1 MNHPNALP
9 IGTILK
15 SQDATYEI
23 LSVIGAGGFGITY
36 RVKGTVK
43 IGNITVN
50 ATFAIKEH
58 FINDYCSRELTTSKV
73 VFFDNHTDAVN
84 ASLKDFISE
93 AKRLQQIG
101 ASLNNIVKVNEVFEA
116 NNTAYYVMEYLEG
129 VSIAQYVAKNGPM
142 NPTEAVRLLMP
153 VFEAVARLHQ
163 QRITHLDIKPQN
175 IMITDGSDGQ
185 PRPVLIDFGLAKHYD
200 KKGNATSTLRGGGY
214 SEGYA
219 PVEQYKGITTFS
231 PTADIYALA
240 ATLLFCLTGK
250 NPPSALDCD
259 TADIAQL
266 LPPTLPPTMRNGIL
280 NAMTHRPENRTK
292 SVEEFISAVRIPGL
306 NDLPIGQ
313 ATQRVTQ
320 PVASKYPSL
329 PNFKWRQFTIGLGII
344 GVLIAVI
351 YIAWPTNPDKKL
363 SAAEAY
369 RLGMMYLEKENFG
382 DSINTDSIPMEVENA
397 IRYLTVAAD
406 KGYRDANVE
415 LGNIYSGEYNDDI
428 LTPFAIDGEKALK
441 YYEAAGDY
449 GNMAKIY
456 FVGHG
461 QWDDNEIIDRV
472 KSLEESGLSQLGISS
487 DGLTIDYGIDRD
499 GAKADECL
507 ERLINTKGEQHFD
520 LRGLIHEYGIGVPVD
535 YRKAAA
541 YYRVFENPSMIESL
555 IEKLNREEIY
565 YLDNPVNGALACL
578 RDTSF
583 YGGTPLYLTEKTWP
597 IVKKRWGD
605 NVVKKIGVY
614 LTDNTPNEFQMEPQ
628 PTDGYVIALNSSIY
642 GKESAPVRDK
652 NSTIN
657 AKGNAPTTDDK
668 ARCMTWEMAKALT
681 DNPAKLKELNRLLS
695 FYGGSPLNGTYL
707 LRFSKNG
714 GHNVYRVNSSG
725 LSQSSIGDYASF
737 CIRYV
742 YPYNSW
748 KDNYLDPKDY
758 RDEQKK

>member
-266 LPPTLPPTMRNGIL
+266 LPPTLPPTMRDGIL

-329 PNFKWRQFTIGLGII
+329 PNFKWRQFTIGFGII

-351 YIAWPTNPDKKL
+351 YIAWPANPDKKL

-428 LTPFAIDGEKALK
+428 LTPFAIDGPKALK

-461 QWDDNEIIDRV
+461 QWDDNEIINRV

-520 LRGLIHEYGIGVPVD
+520 LWGLIHEYGIGVPVD

-614 LTDNTPNEFQMEPQ
+614 LTDTTPDEFQMEPQ

-725 LSQSSIGDYASF
+725 LSQSSIGDYGSF

-742 YPYNSW
+742 YPYDSW
-748 KDNYLDPKDY
+748 KDDYLDPKDY
-758 RDEQKK
+758 RDEPKK

>member
-9 IGTILK
+9 TGTILR
-15 SQDATYEI
+15 SQDAAYEI
-23 LSVIGAGGFGITY
+23 ESVLGAGGFGITY
-36 RVKGTVK
+36 RVKGIVK
-43 IGNITVN
+43 VGNITVN
-50 ATFAIKEH
+50 ATFALKEH
-58 FINDYCSRELTTSKV
+58 FINDYCSREQTTSKV

-129 VSIAQYVAKNGPM
+129 VSLAQYVAKNGPM

-153 VFEAVARLHQ
+153 IFEAVARLHQ

-185 PRPVLIDFGLAKHYD
+185 PYPVLIDFGLAKHYD

-231 PTADIYALA
+231 PTADVYALA

-266 LPPTLPPTMRNGIL
+266 IPPTLPPTMREAIM
-280 NAMTHRPENRTK
+280 NAMTRRPENRTK

-306 NDLPIGQ
+306 NDLPVGQ
-313 ATQRVTQ
+313 ATRRVTQ

-329 PNFKWRQFTIGLGII
+329 PNFKWRQFAIGLGII
-344 GVLIAVI
+344 GVLITVI

-363 SAAEAY
+363 SATEAY

-382 DSINTDSIPMEVENA
+382 DDADTDSIPMEVDNA
-397 IRYLTVAAD
+397 IRYLTVAAN

-428 LTPFAIDGEKALK
+428 LTPFAIDGPKALK

-472 KSLEESGLSQLGISS
+472 KSLEESDLSQLGISS

-499 GAKADECL
+499 GAKADEYL

-541 YYRVFENPSMIESL
+541 YYRVFENPSMIEPL
-555 IEKLNREEIY
+555 IGKLNKEEIY

-583 YGGTPLYLTEKTWP
+583 YGGVSLYLTEKTWP

-614 LTDNTPNEFQMEPQ
+614 ITDSIPDEFQMEPQ
-628 PTDGYVIALNSSIY
+628 PTDGYVIALKSSFY
-642 GKESAPVRDK
+642 
-652 NSTIN
+652 N
-657 AKGNAPTTDDK
+657 KGNATIPEDRT
-668 ARCMTWEMAKALT
+668 RCMTYNLAKKLT
-681 DNPAKLKELNRLLS
+681 DNPSKLKELNRLLK
-695 FYGGSPLNGTYL
+695 FYGGNALNGIYYL
-707 LRFSKNG
+707 RQSDNSDSDYQVNKIDADG
-714 GHNVYRVNSSG
+714 GKLWG
-725 LSQSSIGDYASF
+725 APKDYIHF

-748 KDNYLDPKDY
+748 VDNYLDPKDH
-758 RDEQKK
+758 RDEPKK

>member
-266 LPPTLPPTMRNGIL
+266 LPPTLPPTMRDGIL

-406 KGYRDANVE
+406 KGYRDANAE

-428 LTPFAIDGEKALK
+428 LTPFAIDGPKALK

-461 QWDDNEIIDRV
+461 QWEDGTDEYIPERL
-472 KSLEESGLSQLGISS
+472 KTLENSAGNYTGISS
-487 DGLTIDYGIDRD
+487 KILNVDYNIERD
-499 GAKADECL
+499 GAKA
-507 ERLINTKGEQHFD
+507 I
-520 LRGLIHEYGIGVPVD
+520 EY
-535 YRKAAA
+535 
-541 YYRVFENPSMIESL
+541 L
-555 IEKLNREEIY
+555 
-565 YLDNPVNGALACL
+565 
-578 RDTSF
+578 
-583 YGGTPLYLTEKTWP
+583 
-597 IVKKRWGD
+597 KKRSD
-605 NVVKKIGVY
+605 
-614 LTDNTPNEFQMEPQ
+614 L
-628 PTDGYVIALNSSIY
+628 
-642 GKESAPVRDK
+642 
-652 NSTIN
+652 
-657 AKGNAPTTDDK
+657 
-668 ARCMTWEMAKALT
+668 
-681 DNPAKLKELNRLLS
+681 EL
-695 FYGGSPLNGTYL
+695 
-707 LRFSKNG
+707 
-714 GHNVYRVNSSG
+714 V
-725 LSQSSIGDYASF
+725 
-737 CIRYV
+737 
-742 YPYNSW
+742 
-748 KDNYLDPKDY
+748 
-758 RDEQKK
+758 

>member
-266 LPPTLPPTMRNGIL
+266 LPPTLPPTMRDGIL
-280 NAMTHRPENRTK
+280 NAMMRRSENRTK

-428 LTPFAIDGEKALK
+428 ITPFAIDGQKALK
-441 YYEAAGDY
+441 YYEAAEDY

-461 QWDDNEIIDRV
+461 QWDSNEIIDRV
-472 KSLEESGLSQLGISS
+472 KTLEESGENWNNHVGIHSS
-487 DGLTIDYGIDRD
+487 VLTYDFGIDRNW
-499 GAKADECL
+499 AKADECL
-507 ERLINTKGEQHFD
+507 EKMIDKNGEQRFD
-520 LRGLIHEYGIGVPVD
+520 LRGMIHEFGIGVPVD
-535 YRKAAA
+535 YSKAAIFYSA
-541 YYRVFENPSMIESL
+541 C
-555 IEKLNREEIY
+555 
-565 YLDNPVNGALACL
+565 DNPEMINPIVSKINESDIKSLSQPFMFTLAC
-578 RDTSF
+578 TKN
-583 YGGTPLYLTEKTWP
+583 GEPVYLQSNAWKA
-597 IVKKRWGD
+597 VKKRWGD
-605 NVVKKIGVY
+605 NVVTKVGVY
-614 LTDNTPNEFQMEPQ
+614 ITGDITGTRFEMEPRAV
-628 PTDGYVIALNSSIY
+628 DGFVIGFTSTETG
-642 GKESAPVRDK
+642 GKEPTKVTFTKEMLDRLTNSEYDFKKLQQSLAEFDK
-652 NSTIN
+652 TTLGGNYWISVNGTNRLIKLDGKTGKYSFIN
-657 AKGNAPTTDDK
+657 RPDDMDNAPKEYYFNRPVYSYD
-668 ARCMTWEMAKALT
+668 TWMYGQ
-681 DNPAKLKELNRLLS
+681 PATKTKPDSKR
-695 FYGGSPLNGTYL
+695 PTNGAHSML
-707 LRFSKNG
+707 
-714 GHNVYRVNSSG
+714 
-725 LSQSSIGDYASF
+725 
-737 CIRYV
+737 
-742 YPYNSW
+742 
-748 KDNYLDPKDY
+748 
-758 RDEQKK
+758 